1 MRKLG
6 VSIYP
11 EKSTVEEIFAYLK
24 EMREI
29 GATRT
34 FSCLLSVNKPAEEV
48 KEDVL
53 EIEKETVDNSETVE
67 DAPKT
72 FTQSEVDELIKKRLA
87 KQEKSFDKRMQ
98 EKLDEAEKLRKMN
111 ETQKAEYEQ
120 EKQKAYIAELEAKI
134 NRSGLEREA
143 SKMLSEGGIAV
154 DDKILGLVVKDTAE
168 STQEA
173 VDSFVALV
181 NDLAD
186 KKVGEKLKGKTPKKM
201 EDTSAGEITKEQF
214 NKMGYQSRNELL
226 QNNPELYHKLKG

>member
-1 MRKLG
+1 MA
-6 VSIYP
+6 
-11 EKSTVEEIFAYLK
+11 EEIK
-24 EMREI
+24 EPVVETELEQ
-29 GATRT
+29 A
-34 FSCLLSVNKPAEEV
+34 SVQEE
-48 KEDVL
+48 
-53 EIEKETVDNSETVE
+53 EKNTE
-67 DAPKT
+67 KT
-72 FTQSEVDELIKKRLA
+72 FTQSQLDEIIQKEKAKAKRSAEKEYQA
-87 KQEKSFDKRMQ
+87 KM
-98 EKLDEAEKLRKMN
+98 DEAEKLRKMN
-111 ETQKAEYEQ
+111 EVQKAEYEQ
-120 EKQKAYIAELEAKI
+120 EKQRAYIAELEAKI

-173 VDSFVALV
+173 VESFVALV

-226 QNNPELYHKLKG
+226 QNNPELYRKLKG

>member
-1 MRKLG
+1 M
-6 VSIYP
+6 
-11 EKSTVEEIFAYLK
+11 
-24 EMREI
+24 
-29 GATRT
+29 
-34 FSCLLSVNKPAEEV
+34 AEEV

-98 EKLDEAEKLRKMN
+98 EKLDEAEKLRAMN
-111 ETQKAEYEQ
+111 ESQKAEYEQ
-120 EKQKAYIAELEAKI
+120 EKQRAYIAELEAKI

-143 SKMLSEGGIAV
+143 SKMLSGGGIVV

-168 STQEA
+168 KTQEA
-173 VDSFVALV
+173 VESFVALV

-214 NKMGYQSRNELL
+214 NKMGYKSRNELL

>member
-1 MRKLG
+1 M
-6 VSIYP
+6 
-11 EKSTVEEIFAYLK
+11 
-24 EMREI
+24 
-29 GATRT
+29 
-34 FSCLLSVNKPAEEV
+34 AEEV

-67 DAPKT
+67 DAQKT

-98 EKLDEAEKLRKMN
+98 EKLDEAEKLRQMN

-120 EKQKAYIAELEAKI
+120 EKQRAYIAELEAKI

-143 SKMLSEGGIAV
+143 SKMLSEGGIVA
-154 DDKILGLVVKDTAE
+154 DDKILGIVVKDTAE
-168 STQEA
+168 RTQEA
-173 VDSFVALV
+173 VESFVALV
-181 NDLAD
+181 NELAD

>member
-1 MRKLG
+1 M
-6 VSIYP
+6 
-11 EKSTVEEIFAYLK
+11 
-24 EMREI
+24 
-29 GATRT
+29 
-34 FSCLLSVNKPAEEV
+34 AEEV
-48 KEDVL
+48 K
-53 EIEKETVDNSETVE
+53 TTVE
-67 DAPKT
+67 EPKEEQVDTQQEVESTEKT
-72 FTQSEVDELIKKRLA
+72 FTQSQLDEIIQKEKAKAKRSAEKEYQA
-87 KQEKSFDKRMQ
+87 KM
-98 EKLDEAEKLRKMN
+98 DEAEKLRQMN
-111 ETQKAEYEQ
+111 EAQKAEYEQ
-120 EKQKAYIAELEAKI
+120 EKQRAYIAELEAKI

-173 VDSFVALV
+173 VESFVTLV

-214 NKMGYQSRNELL
+214 NRMGYQSRNELL

>member
-1 MRKLG
+1 M
-6 VSIYP
+6 
-11 EKSTVEEIFAYLK
+11 
-24 EMREI
+24 
-29 GATRT
+29 
-34 FSCLLSVNKPAEEV
+34 AEEV

-87 KQEKSFDKRMQ
+87 KQEKSFDKRIQ
-98 EKLDEAEKLRKMN
+98 EKLDEAEKLRAMN
-111 ETQKAEYEQ
+111 ESQKAEYEQ
-120 EKQKAYIAELEAKI
+120 EKQRAYIAELEAKI

-143 SKMLSEGGIAV
+143 SKMLSGGGIVV

-168 STQEA
+168 KTQEA
-173 VDSFVALV
+173 VESFVALV

>member
-1 MRKLG
+1 M
-6 VSIYP
+6 
-11 EKSTVEEIFAYLK
+11 
-24 EMREI
+24 
-29 GATRT
+29 
-34 FSCLLSVNKPAEEV
+34 AEEV
-48 KEDVL
+48 KEVVL
-53 EIEKETVDNSETVE
+53 ENEKESVDNSETVE

-98 EKLDEAEKLRKMN
+98 EKLDEAEKLRAMN
-111 ETQKAEYEQ
+111 ESQKAEYEQ
-120 EKQKAYIAELEAKI
+120 EKQRAYIAELEAKI

-173 VDSFVALV
+173 VESFVALV

-214 NKMGYQSRNELL
+214 NRMGYQSRNELL

>member
-1 MRKLG
+1 M
-6 VSIYP
+6 
-11 EKSTVEEIFAYLK
+11 
-24 EMREI
+24 
-29 GATRT
+29 
-34 FSCLLSVNKPAEEV
+34 AEEE
-48 KEDVL
+48 KNDVL
-53 EIEKETVDNSETVE
+53 ETELDNVDNPAEVE
-67 DAPKT
+67 GAPKT

-98 EKLDEAEKLRKMN
+98 EKLDEAEKLRQMN

-143 SKMLSEGGIAV
+143 SKMLSEGGIVA
-154 DDKILGLVVKDTAE
+154 DDKILGIVVKDTAE
-168 STQEA
+168 RTQEA
-173 VDSFVALV
+173 VESFVALV
-181 NDLAD
+181 NELAD

>member
-1 MRKLG
+1 MAEDIKEPVVELKL
-6 VSIYP
+6 
-11 EKSTVEEIFAYLK
+11 EQASTQEE
-24 EMREI
+24 EQ
-29 GATRT
+29 AT
-34 FSCLLSVNKPAEEV
+34 E
-48 KEDVL
+48 
-53 EIEKETVDNSETVE
+53 
-67 DAPKT
+67 KT
-72 FTQSEVDELIKKRLA
+72 FTQSEVDDLIKKRLA

-120 EKQKAYIAELEAKI
+120 EKQRAYIAELEAKI

-168 STQEA
+168 ATQEA
-173 VDSFVALV
+173 VESFVALV
-181 NDLAD
+181 NELAD
-186 KKVGEKLKGKTPKKM
+186 KKVSEKLKGKTPKKM

-214 NKMGYQSRNELL
+214 NRMGYQSRNELL

>member
-1 MRKLG
+1 M
-6 VSIYP
+6 
-11 EKSTVEEIFAYLK
+11 
-24 EMREI
+24 
-29 GATRT
+29 
-34 FSCLLSVNKPAEEV
+34 AEEV

-98 EKLDEAEKLRKMN
+98 EKLDEAEKLRAMN
-111 ETQKAEYEQ
+111 ESQKAEYEQ
-120 EKQKAYIAELEAKI
+120 EKQRAYIADLEAKI

-143 SKMLSEGGIAV
+143 SKMLSGGGIVV

-168 STQEA
+168 KTQEA
-173 VDSFVALV
+173 VESFVALV

>member
-1 MRKLG
+1 M
-6 VSIYP
+6 
-11 EKSTVEEIFAYLK
+11 
-24 EMREI
+24 
-29 GATRT
+29 
-34 FSCLLSVNKPAEEV
+34 AEEE
-48 KEDVL
+48 KNDAL
-53 EIEKETVDNSETVE
+53 ETEKEKVDNPETVE

-98 EKLDEAEKLRKMN
+98 EKLDEAEKLRAMN

-120 EKQKAYIAELEAKI
+120 EKQRAYIAELEAKI

-143 SKMLSEGGIAV
+143 SKMLSEGGIVA
-154 DDKILGLVVKDTAE
+154 DEKILGLIVKDTAE
-168 STQEA
+168 RTQEA
-173 VDSFVALV
+173 VESFVALV

-201 EDTSAGEITKEQF
+201 EDTSTGEITKEQF

-226 QNNPELYHKLKG
+226 QNNPELYRKLKG

>member
-1 MRKLG
+1 M
-6 VSIYP
+6 
-11 EKSTVEEIFAYLK
+11 
-24 EMREI
+24 
-29 GATRT
+29 
-34 FSCLLSVNKPAEEV
+34 AEEE
-48 KEDVL
+48 KNDVL
-53 EIEKETVDNSETVE
+53 ETELDNVDNPEGE
-67 DAPKT
+67 DTPKT

-98 EKLDEAEKLRKMN
+98 EKLDEAEKLRQMN

-143 SKMLSEGGIAV
+143 SKMLSEGGIVA
-154 DDKILGLVVKDTAE
+154 DEKILGIVVKDTAE
-168 STQEA
+168 RTQEA
-173 VDSFVALV
+173 VESFVALV
-181 NDLAD
+181 NELAD

-201 EDTSAGEITKEQF
+201 EDTTAGEITKEQF

>member
-1 MRKLG
+1 M
-6 VSIYP
+6 
-11 EKSTVEEIFAYLK
+11 
-24 EMREI
+24 
-29 GATRT
+29 
-34 FSCLLSVNKPAEEV
+34 AEEV

-98 EKLDEAEKLRKMN
+98 EKLDEAEKLRAMN
-111 ETQKAEYEQ
+111 ESQKAEYEQ
-120 EKQKAYIAELEAKI
+120 EKQRAYIAELEAKI

-143 SKMLSEGGIAV
+143 SKMLSVGSIVV

-168 STQEA
+168 KTQEA
-173 VDSFVALV
+173 VESFVALV

>member
-1 MRKLG
+1 MAEDIKEP
-6 VSIYP
+6 VVEP
-11 EKSTVEEIFAYLK
+11 ELEQASTQEEEK
-24 EMREI
+24 
-29 GATRT
+29 AT
-34 FSCLLSVNKPAEEV
+34 E
-48 KEDVL
+48 
-53 EIEKETVDNSETVE
+53 
-67 DAPKT
+67 KT
-72 FTQSEVDELIKKRLA
+72 FTQSQLDEIIQKEKAKAKRSAEKEYQA
-87 KQEKSFDKRMQ
+87 KM
-98 EKLDEAEKLRKMN
+98 DEAEKLRQMN
-111 ETQKAEYEQ
+111 EAQKAEYEQ

-173 VDSFVALV
+173 VESFVALV

-201 EDTSAGEITKEQF
+201 EDVSGSEITKEQF
-214 NKMGYQSRNELL
+214 NRMGYQSRNELL

>member
-1 MRKLG
+1 M
-6 VSIYP
+6 
-11 EKSTVEEIFAYLK
+11 
-24 EMREI
+24 
-29 GATRT
+29 
-34 FSCLLSVNKPAEEV
+34 AEEV

-53 EIEKETVDNSETVE
+53 EIEKETVDNPETVE

-98 EKLDEAEKLRKMN
+98 EKLDEAEKLRAMN
-111 ETQKAEYEQ
+111 ESQKAEYEQ
-120 EKQKAYIAELEAKI
+120 EKQRAYIAELEAKI

-143 SKMLSEGGIAV
+143 SKMLSEGGVVA
-154 DDKILGLVVKDTAE
+154 DDRILGLVVKDTAE
-168 STQEA
+168 ATQEA
-173 VDSFVALV
+173 VESFVALV

-201 EDTSAGEITKEQF
+201 EDTSAGEITREQF

>member
-1 MRKLG
+1 MA
-6 VSIYP
+6 
-11 EKSTVEEIFAYLK
+11 EEI
-24 EMREI
+24 
-29 GATRT
+29 
-34 FSCLLSVNKPAEEV
+34 
-48 KEDVL
+48 
-53 EIEKETVDNSETVE
+53 KETVVE
-67 DAPKT
+67 PEIEQASVQEEEQTTEKT
-72 FTQSEVDELIKKRLA
+72 FTQSQLDEIIQKEKAKAKRSAEKEYQA
-87 KQEKSFDKRMQ
+87 KM
-98 EKLDEAEKLRKMN
+98 DEAEKLRKMN
-111 ETQKAEYEQ
+111 EVQKAEYEQ
-120 EKQKAYIAELEAKI
+120 EKQRAYIAELEAKI

-173 VDSFVALV
+173 VESFVALV
-181 NDLAD
+181 NELAD

>member
-1 MRKLG
+1 MAEDIKEPVVESEL
-6 VSIYP
+6 
-11 EKSTVEEIFAYLK
+11 EQASTQEE
-24 EMREI
+24 EQDTE
-29 GATRT
+29 
-34 FSCLLSVNKPAEEV
+34 
-48 KEDVL
+48 
-53 EIEKETVDNSETVE
+53 
-67 DAPKT
+67 KT
-72 FTQSEVDELIKKRLA
+72 FTQSQLDEIIQKEKAKAKRSAEKEYQA
-87 KQEKSFDKRMQ
+87 KM
-98 EKLDEAEKLRKMN
+98 DEAEKLRQMN
-111 ETQKAEYEQ
+111 EAQKAEYEQ
-120 EKQKAYIAELEAKI
+120 EKQRAYIAELEAKI

-173 VDSFVALV
+173 VESFVALV

-214 NKMGYQSRNELL
+214 NRMGYQSRNELL

>member
-1 MRKLG
+1 MAEDIKEP
-6 VSIYP
+6 VVEP
-11 EKSTVEEIFAYLK
+11 ELEQASTQ
-24 EMREI
+24 
-29 GATRT
+29 
-34 FSCLLSVNKPAEEV
+34 EEV
-48 KEDVL
+48 EST
-53 EIEKETVDNSETVE
+53 E
-67 DAPKT
+67 KT
-72 FTQSEVDELIKKRLA
+72 FTQSEVDDLIKKRLA

-98 EKLDEAEKLRKMN
+98 EKLDEAEKLRQMN
-111 ETQKAEYEQ
+111 EAQKAEYEQ
-120 EKQKAYIAELEAKI
+120 EKQRAYIAELEAKI

-173 VDSFVALV
+173 VESFVALV

-214 NKMGYQSRNELL
+214 NRMGYQSRNELL

>member
-1 MRKLG
+1 M
-6 VSIYP
+6 
-11 EKSTVEEIFAYLK
+11 
-24 EMREI
+24 
-29 GATRT
+29 
-34 FSCLLSVNKPAEEV
+34 AEEV

-98 EKLDEAEKLRKMN
+98 EKLDEAEKLRAMN
-111 ETQKAEYEQ
+111 ESQKAEYEQ
-120 EKQKAYIAELEAKI
+120 EKQRAYIAELEAKI

-143 SKMLSEGGIAV
+143 SKMLSGGSIVV
-154 DDKILGLVVKDTAE
+154 DDKILGLVVKDTVE
-168 STQEA
+168 KTQEA
-173 VDSFVALV
+173 VESFVALV

-214 NKMGYQSRNELL
+214 NRMGYQSRNELL

>member
-1 MRKLG
+1 M
-6 VSIYP
+6 
-11 EKSTVEEIFAYLK
+11 
-24 EMREI
+24 
-29 GATRT
+29 
-34 FSCLLSVNKPAEEV
+34 AEEV

-98 EKLDEAEKLRKMN
+98 EKLDEAEKLRAMN
-111 ETQKAEYEQ
+111 ESQKAEYEQ
-120 EKQKAYIAELEAKI
+120 EKQRAYIAELEAKI

-143 SKMLSEGGIAV
+143 SKMLSEGGITV

-173 VDSFVALV
+173 VESFVALV